1 MPPVILAPP
10 KVLILRLR
18 GVSEL
23 LLATPLI
30 RALRARHPQ
39 AHISVLTTRRLAQL
53 VQENP
58 RLDEVITLGPD
69 DSLRDLAPTLR
80 SRGFSHLIDLEDTLR
95 TRTLRALVPGTWSAV
110 EDAGLARWLLGLS
123 RRGNGDGTSLADRYF
138 AAARTLDVEPD
149 GGPVELLTS
158 ETARERAA
166 RWLQHAGL
174 GQGKPIVAF
183 APGSVHRSRRWPV
196 EYWGELIRRIVR
208 TGADAVVVGNSDES
222 PTASEV
228 ALRGGPRA
236 GSAAGELL
244 LLETAA
250 IIARAEAL
258 IVGDT
263 GLLHVAAGV
272 GTPAV
277 ALFGPTVR
285 AAGTFPYHAHAAV
298 IERELPCRP
307 CTAVGED
314 ECPLKH
320 HVCLRAIRANDVF
333 DVLSRT
339 LAPPTADAPAPE
351 VSSPPVTPEDRAGDG
366 WSMY

>member
-1 MPPVILAPP
+1 MAPVVLAPP

-30 RALRARHPQ
+30 RALRTRHPQ
-39 AHISVLTTRRLAQL
+39 AHLSVLTTRRLAQL

-58 RLDEVITLGPD
+58 RVDEVITLGRE

-80 SRGFSHLIDLEDTLR
+80 SRGFSHLLDLEDTLR
-95 TRTLRALVPGTWSAV
+95 TRALRALVPGAWSAV
-110 EDAGLARWLLGLS
+110 EDAGLTRWLLGLG
-123 RRGNGDGTSLADRYF
+123 RRGNGDGSSLADRYF

-149 GGPVELLTS
+149 GGPVELVTS
-158 ETARERAA
+158 DSARERAA
-166 RWLQHAGL
+166 RWLEQAGL
-174 GQGKPIVAF
+174 GQGRPFVAF
-183 APGSVHRSRRWPV
+183 APGSAHRARRWPV

-208 TGADAVVVGNSDES
+208 TGADAVVVGSTDES

-236 GSAAGELL
+236 GSAAGELH

-250 IIARAEAL
+250 LIGRAAAL

-263 GLLHVAAGV
+263 GLLHVASGV

-285 AAGTFPYHAHAAV
+285 TAGTFPYHAHAAV
-298 IERELPCRP
+298 IEREFPCRP
-307 CTAVGED
+307 CTATGED

-320 HVCLRAIRANDVF
+320 HICLRAIRANDVF

-339 LAPPTADAPAPE
+339 LAPPVADAPGSEAAP
-351 VSSPPVTPEDRAGDG
+351 PPAAPEDRAETG
-366 WSMY
+366 WSMF